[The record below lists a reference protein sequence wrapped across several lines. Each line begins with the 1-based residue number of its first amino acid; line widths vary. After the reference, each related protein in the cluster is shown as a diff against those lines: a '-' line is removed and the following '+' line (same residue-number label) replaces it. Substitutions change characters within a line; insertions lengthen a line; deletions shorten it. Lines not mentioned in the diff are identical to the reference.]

1 MDPNSALR
9 TPHSAPAPRYAF
21 VTGASRG
28 IGAAIATRLARD
40 GFDIVLNFRSNQAAA
55 DAVVAQITALGRQA
69 WLLPFDVA
77 DRTAARTALERML
90 EERGTPYAVV
100 VNAGITRDGLFG
112 MLGDDD
118 WDAVINTSLGGFY
131 NVVRP
136 LIRALLKARTGRVVT
151 MASVS
156 GQMGNPGQVN
166 YSAAK
171 GGLIAATKAL
181 ARECAKR
188 AVTANV
194 VAPGLIDTDMTKDL
208 PLEQMLQA
216 VPLGRLG
223 RVEEVAATVAFLC
236 SQDADYI
243 TDKLELR
250 VGRDLQYVRINGTLV
265 GGAAGLLIFSATR
278 FALS

>member
-1 MDPNSALR
+1 MVPPPLR
-9 TPHSAPAPRYAF
+9 TPPPAPTTTPYAF

-40 GFDIVLNFRSNQAAA
+40 GFDVVLNFRANQAAA
-55 DAVVAQITALGRQA
+55 DAVAEGIRALGRQA
-69 WLLPFDVA
+69 WFLPFDVT
-77 DRTAARTALERML
+77 DRVTARSALEGLL
-90 EERGTPYAVV
+90 EERGAPYAVV

-112 MLGDDD
+112 MLGDED
-118 WDAVINTSLGGFY
+118 WDDVINTSLGGFF
-131 NVVRP
+131 NVMRP
-136 LIRALLKARTGRVVT
+136 LVRALLKARSGRVVT

-188 AVTANV
+188 GVTANV
-194 VAPGLIDTDMTKDL
+194 VAPGLIDTDMTRGL

-216 VPLGRLG
+216 VPLGRMG
-223 RVEEVAATVAFLC
+223 STTEVAAAVAFLC
-236 SQDADYI
+236 SPDAGYI
-243 TDKLELR
+243 TGQVLG
-250 VGRDLQYVRINGTLV
+250 VNG
-265 GGAAGLLIFSATR
+265 GLYT
-278 FALS
+278 